1 MTTDT
6 LSATQ
11 ADELASIR
19 DECEALIER
28 IDQMFLADTEG
39 KEIDADG
46 KRLPA
51 T

>member
-28 IDQMFLADTEG
+28 INDLLLADTEG
-39 KEIDADG
+39 KELDAEG
-46 KRLPA
+46 TRLPPN
-51 T
+51 